1 MFHLFN
7 YVFDRVNQKSPG
19 TNRRPS
25 VHSEGPSTSIL
36 MYFSLLQKL
45 LVFVMVPVVE
55 MYIHILFPKTINPL
69 NAELNPICYLLA
81 LLGPRHFLHVRRI
94 RVKSLTLR
102 LLMSYIYIY
111 IYIYIYDISSLRVK
125 LSVHLRTPISKR
137 LGTKP
142 QKDADLWT
150 QIPQSTPFVSV
161 LFADT
166 SEWNLIIFFFC
177 RFV

>member
-94 RVKSLTLR
+94 RVK
-102 LLMSYIYIY
+102 
-111 IYIYIYDISSLRVK
+111 

-142 QKDADLWT
+142 QKDADLWI